1 MWFMQVRRP
10 WQLLVVLGAF
20 ACAGCSGS
28 EDDITLQGAGA
39 TFPAPL
45 YQRWFLE
52 YYKSH
57 PEVRVN
63 YEEIGSGAGVRQF
76 IAETIDF
83 AASDAAMNDKEI
95 GQVPRGVQ
103 LFPLTAGS
111 VALSFNLP
119 GGPPELRLSR
129 EAVVGIALGEIAT
142 WNHPTLVRDN
152 PGAQLPEQ
160 DIVWIRRSEGSGTTF
175 AFTNHLSTIS
185 ARWKKGPGVGKS
197 VVWPTGIGARGN
209 NGVAALIEQTPGA
222 IGYIESGY
230 AELVHLPMAAVEN
243 KAGKFV
249 KPTED
254 SAREA
259 LTSVKDLDKKFP
271 RIWVTDPE
279 GDASYPIVTYTWLC
293 CYEHYK
299 NPKVARTL
307 TKVIHYC
314 LTEGQKISAS
324 LGYVP
329 LPEEVVQRNL
339 AALERLAPV
348 PESRNAFWQGLP
360 TVPPGPTVSIP
371 SRAAGIAPL
380 QVVWRPSVES
390 SGTVGDRATTEKTR
404 WLGHETER
412 KTR

>member
-1 MWFMQVRRP
+1 MQVRRP

-83 AASDAAMNDKEI
+83 AASDAAMSDKEI

-111 VALSFNLP
+111 VALSYNLP

-129 EAVVGIALGEIAT
+129 EAVVGIALGEITT

-160 DIVWIRRSEGSGTTF
+160 DITWIRRSEGSGTTF

-197 VVWPTGIGARGN
+197 VLWPTGIGARGN

-222 IGYIESGY
+222 IGYIEAGY

-243 KAGKFV
+243 RAGKFV
-249 KPTED
+249 HPTVE
-254 SAREA
+254 SARAA
-259 LTSVKDLDKKFP
+259 LTSFKQLPKNLRV
-271 RIWVTDPE
+271 WVTDPE
-279 GDASYPIVTYTWLC
+279 GEASYPIVTYTWLC
-293 CYEHYK
+293 CYEHYN

-307 TKVIHYC
+307 KKVIHYC
-314 LTEGQKISAS
+314 LTEGQKFSAS

-329 LPEEVVQRNL
+329 LPEEVVKRDL
-339 AALERLAPV
+339 EALERLV
-348 PESRNAFWQGLP
+348 PEAGSRE
-360 TVPPGPTVSIP
+360 V
-371 SRAAGIAPL
+371 GIA
-380 QVVWRPSVES
+380 RPFDLAAMAGE
-390 SGTVGDRATTEKTR
+390 TR